1 MLLLVNNLMDIQKY
15 EAGKTVLQKTCF
27 NFSAF
32 IQEMYHSFESVANNR
47 EITFTLE
54 NELPDSYRVCFDEAE
69 IEKIFFNLLSNAFKF
84 TPSEGH
90 ITLRVSTVSQAEC
103 ELLPNFPSQYNSI
116 LVEGKYLFI
125 EVIDTGKGISDQ
137 EAEKIFE
144 PFYRSQ
150 EDIHRQI
157 SGTGIGLSLT
167 RSIILQHN
175 GCIWTVSSEE
185 KGTHFM
191 FILPDTEEQEVTI
204 SEEPVLS
211 KSAEISKKFNLLV
224 EETENKNKQT
234 ILLVDDNQEV
244 LQYLEQ
250 QLSLDYVILKAFNG
264 KEALTIIEESFP
276 HIVVSD
282 VMMPEMNGLELC
294 KRIKENQNYCHIP
307 VILLTAK
314 SMVSQIEE
322 GLEAGADDYIVKPF
336 QVSLL
341 KARIRNILSLREKMK
356 TIYGES
362 LSLKQLGVEEPK
374 ENNDFL
380 KQYIDIV
387 KANISNPELD
397 VSVIYEALNMSR
409 TNFYRKVKAVTGL
422 SPIELIK
429 NIRLE
434 AGAKLLKESDMNISE
449 IAQHVGFS
457 SRSYFA
463 RSFKA
468 VYGMSPTEYQETESQ
483 NSSK

>member
-1 MLLLVNNLMDIQKY
+1 MTI
-15 EAGKTVLQKTCF
+15 
-27 NFSAF
+27 
-32 IQEMYHSFESVANNR
+32 
-47 EITFTLE
+47 
-54 NELPDSYRVCFDEAE
+54 
-69 IEKIFFNLLSNAFKF
+69 
-84 TPSEGH
+84 
-90 ITLRVSTVSQAEC
+90 RVSTITQAEC
-103 ELLPNFPSQYNSI
+103 ELLPHFPAQYSSI
-116 LVEGKYLFI
+116 LVEAKYLFI
-125 EVIDTGKGISDQ
+125 EVIDTGKGFSEQ

-175 GCIWTVSSEE
+175 GCIW
-185 KGTHFM
+185 
-191 FILPDTEEQEVTI
+191 PDTEKQEGRQT
-204 SEEPVLS
+204 EAPVLS
-211 KSAEISKKFNLLV
+211 KSAEISKKFDLLV

-234 ILLVDDNQEV
+234 VLLADDNQEV

-250 QLSLDYVILKAFNG
+250 QLSLDYIVVKAFNG
-264 KEALTIIEESFP
+264 KEALAMIEESYP
-276 HIVVSD
+276 HIVISD

-314 SMVSQIEE
+314 SMISQIEE
-322 GLEAGADDYIVKPF
+322 GLDAGADDYIVKPF
-336 QVSLL
+336 QISLL

-356 TIYGES
+356 TMYGDT

-374 ENNDFL
+374 EHDDFL
-380 KQYIDIV
+380 GRYIEIV

-397 VSVIYEALNMSR
+397 VSVIYETLGMSR
-409 TNFYRKVKAVTGL
+409 TNFYRKVKTVTGL

-434 AGAKLLKESDMNISE
+434 AGAKLLKESDMNVSE
-449 IAQHVGFS
+449 IAQHIGFS

-468 VYGMSPTEYQETESQ
+468 AYGMSPTEYQETASQ
-483 NSSK
+483 N